1 MRWLDCITD
10 SVDVNLSKLGDG
22 EGQGSLVCGS
32 HGIAKNWNKQAGET
46 WKNYTNVNLE
56 GLK

>member
-1 MRWLDCITD
+1 MLGKTEGKWRTGQQRTRWSDRISD

-32 HGIAKNWNKQAGET
+32 HGIAKNWIRFSD
-46 WKNYTNVNLE
+46 
-56 GLK
+56 

>member
-1 MRWLDCITD
+1 MLGKTEGKWRTGQQRTRWSDRISD

-32 HGIAKNWNKQAGET
+32 HGIAKNWI
-46 WKNYTNVNLE
+46 
-56 GLK
+56 